1 MTDTATSF
9 PTAARPAARLSGAG
23 RPAGRGRR
31 TLIEESSLAIA
42 ETAYRLLTSGPAP
55 LSFDGR
61 GYPGLPDR
69 TLALPELRRRLLA
82 RSCPRSTRDAVWAEL
97 VRRSRTQGAAWTVA
111 CVGMALPALM
121 RLAGELCSA
130 LADSKAEV
138 HAEILRG
145 FLTGL
150 ATIDLDQPAVVSRL
164 RWHAYRAGHAAV
176 REVLNAPTPVGS
188 GFDSTPPP
196 PLAGHPDFVLARAVA
211 DGAISQ
217 PEAEV
222 IGTTRLEDVSLREW
236 AIEHQLSYVAARQ
249 VRSRAERRLLAW
261 LADQEPGVGTAQFG
275 PERTHASQSA
285 ETVGS
290 PQSPHHRRDHACEQ
304 SAEPR
309 REGLSPDR
317 LSHIGPEPG
326 VGGRRRTPAT
336 PRSAC
341 RPTRR
346 PEEPQCT

>member
-1 MTDTATSF
+1 MTDTAT
-9 PTAARPAARLSGAG
+9 PATRQSGAN
-23 RPAGRGRR
+23 RPAGHGRR
-31 TLIEESSLAIA
+31 TLVEESSLAVA
-42 ETAYRLLTSGPAP
+42 ETAYKLLTSGPTP
-55 LSFDGR
+55 LAFDGH

-69 TLALPELRRRLLA
+69 ELALPELRPRLLA

-111 CVGMALPALM
+111 CVGLALPALM
-121 RLAGELCSA
+121 RMAGELCST
-130 LADSKAEV
+130 LADGKAEV

-150 ATIDLDQPAVVSRL
+150 ATVDLDRPSVVSRL

-176 REVLNAPTPVGS
+176 RDVLDAPTPIGS

-217 PEAEV
+217 PESEV

-236 AIEHQLSYVAARQ
+236 AAEHGVSYVAARQ
-249 VRSRAERRLLAW
+249 VRSRAERRLLTW
-261 LADQEPGVGTAQFG
+261 LADQEPGVGTVQLG
-275 PERTHASQSA
+275 PEPNHRGDTPT
-285 ETVGS
+285 TVRL
-290 PQSPHHRRDHACEQ
+290 PESPHHRQDYTPMQ
-304 SAEPR
+304 SAQPR
-309 REGLSPDR
+309 GEGSSRDR

-326 VGGRRRTPAT
+326 VGGRRRTPNS

-341 RPTRR
+341 RPIRR
-346 PEEPQCT
+346 PEEPQCA

>member
-1 MTDTATSF
+1 MTDTTTRTATQ
-9 PTAARPAARLSGAG
+9 PATDPSRTH
-23 RPAGRGRR
+23 RPAGRPRR
-31 TLIEESSLAIA
+31 TLVAESSLAVA
-42 ETAYRLLTSGPAP
+42 ETAYRLLTSGPAA

-61 GYPGLPDR
+61 GYPGLPGR
-69 TLALPELRRRLLA
+69 ELALPQLRPRLLA

-121 RLAGELCSA
+121 RLAGELCST
-130 LADSKAEV
+130 LADGKADV

-150 ATIDLDQPAVVSRL
+150 TTVDLDRPSIVSRL
-164 RWHAYRAGHAAV
+164 RWHAYRAGRATV
-176 REVLNAPTPVGS
+176 RDVLDAPTPVGS

-211 DGAISQ
+211 DNAISQ

-236 AIEHQLSYVAARQ
+236 ALKHQLNYVAARQ

-261 LADQEPGVGTAQFG
+261 LTDQEPGVGTADVG
-275 PERTHASQSA
+275 PEPKHAT
-285 ETVGS
+285 ETATKDGA
-290 PQSPHHRRDHACEQ
+290 PELPHDRRDHTYEQ
-304 SAEPR
+304 AAGPQHETVSR
-309 REGLSPDR
+309 GR
-317 LSHIGPEPG
+317 LSHIGPELG
-326 VGGRRRTPAT
+326 IGGRRRTPAT
-336 PRSAC
+336 PPTAC

-346 PEEPQCT
+346 PKEPRCA